1 MNRRA
6 LWLLVVLICGVSQV
20 WAVESAGTPG
30 KVDAVTVYRG
40 QALVTRLVELPGPAG
55 LREVVLSDLPEHV
68 VPGSIHAE
76 SADGVEVRSVRYRV
90 RPVMQDVREE
100 VRKLDEQIRGV
111 QDQQQA
117 NARQQQLAAEQ
128 GAYLAKLE
136 QFVAPTANVELT
148 KGVLNAGTLKE
159 LTEFLYAQRKAL
171 AEDELRLRL
180 EQRDLNEQL
189 DLLQRRR
196 RELTGSSSRTAREAV
211 VFVNLQKAD
220 GGRLRLRY
228 LVNRATWS
236 PSYNIRAGDDR
247 GQVLVEYNAS
257 IQQQSGEDW
266 NDVAMTLSTA
276 TPSLV
281 AKAPALT
288 ELRVALARPSAEQQA
303 EQLRKGKDY
312 KAARRELRQ
321 RQVIASNLR
330 NAPAFAPGQSLA
342 QSAEGEQRGA
352 AIWSFGLADK
362 DEELNRLAGE
372 LQNLDLISR
381 ERITRKGTS
390 RPETDEEITVTYQVA
405 ARTSLPSRSDRQL
418 IRIAP
423 LLLKSEFYKVATPV
437 LTSYVYE
444 EAAVTNE
451 SEMVL
456 LAGPVATYL
465 AGQFVGHGTI
475 PTVSVGQ
482 GFTAGFGID
491 SSLRA
496 ARELVERK
504 ETIQG
509 GNRVVDFT
517 YRLALE
523 NFGTVPAVVRLLDR
537 LPVGEKSDIKITFN
551 DTGRELSDDATYQH
565 TRRKKGILRW
575 EVEVPA
581 HAQGPEAMAIEYQFR
596 LEYDKQ
602 MTIGGLPVAR
612 R

>member
-1 MNRRA
+1 MNRRTS
-6 LWLLVVLICGVSQV
+6 WLLIVVTCGVSPV
-20 WAVESAGTPG
+20 WAVESEGTPG

-55 LREVVLSDLPEHV
+55 LREVVLTDLPEHV

-76 SADGVEVRSVRYRV
+76 SADGLEVRSVRYRV

-117 NARQQQLAAEQ
+117 NGRHQQLAAEQ
-128 GAYLAKLE
+128 SAYLAKLE
-136 QFVAPTANVELT
+136 LFVAPTANVELT

-159 LTEFLYAQRKAL
+159 LTEFLYAQRKTL

-180 EQRDLNEQL
+180 DQRDLNEQL

-196 RELTGSSSRTAREAV
+196 QELTGSSSRTAREAV

-303 EQLRKGKDY
+303 EQQRKGKDY
-312 KAARRELRQ
+312 KAARRELQQ
-321 RQVIASNLR
+321 RQWIASNAR
-330 NAPAFAPGQSLA
+330 NSLDFTSGQSLA
-342 QSAEGEQRGA
+342 QSAEAEQRDA
-352 AIWSFGLADK
+352 AFWSFGLPDK

-381 ERITRKGTS
+381 ERITRTGTS
-390 RPETDEEITVTYQVA
+390 RLESDEEITVTYQVA

-423 LLLKSEFYKVATPV
+423 LPLKSEFYKVATPV

-456 LAGPVATYL
+456 LAGPVSTYL

-482 GFTAGFGID
+482 SFTAGFGID
-491 SSLRA
+491 SSLRT

-504 ETIQG
+504 ESIQG

-523 NFGTVPAVVRLLDR
+523 NFGTVAAVVRLLDR
-537 LPVGEKSDIKITFN
+537 LPMAEKSDIKITLN
-551 DTGRELSDDATYQH
+551 DTGPELSDDPAYQH
-565 TRRKKGILRW
+565 APRKKGILRW